1 MIEGDARDERTLTCS
16 PLVTGAES
24 PRFMHN
30 PEALSPMQRLDFR
43 PYKNRLIPE
52 RFQPLKPQERRV
64 ALNMNAEHT
73 IDKPARAG
81 RATQIAAMVIT
92 GLVAFVWAYFGR
104 LYLIRDPDEWR
115 IANQQLGYPLY
126 IIPLIGV
133 THILGGVGLLIPNV
147 PRLTE
152 WAYAGLAINLL
163 LAFYSQLNGGG
174 STWDKFDPILV
185 MAFVFASYVLRRCMR
200 ANRWSI

>member
-1 MIEGDARDERTLTCS
+1 MRNEVINSDIHSTDTHGNSE
-16 PLVTGAES
+16 VIFGAT
-24 PRFMHN
+24 F
-30 PEALSPMQRLDFR
+30 
-43 PYKNRLIPE
+43 
-52 RFQPLKPQERRV
+52 
-64 ALNMNAEHT
+64 
-73 IDKPARAG
+73 
-81 RATQIAAMVIT
+81 
-92 GLVAFVWAYFGR
+92 GLVEYA
-104 LYLIRDPDEWR
+104 PR
-115 IANQQLGYPLY
+115 IKGLGHQQLGYPLY

-152 WAYAGLAINLL
+152 WVYAGIATTLL

>member
-1 MIEGDARDERTLTCS
+1 VKGKRHQRPGEAGTASRGHGFVFDRLFLPLLAQSWPTGCRTIQTIQTAS
-16 PLVTGAES
+16 RSAFK
-24 PRFMHN
+24 FM
-30 PEALSPMQRLDFR
+30 
-43 PYKNRLIPE
+43 K
-52 RFQPLKPQERRV
+52 
-64 ALNMNAEHT
+64 AEHT
-73 IDKPARAG
+73 IDQSARAG
-81 RATQIAAMVIT
+81 RAIQMAAMVIT
-92 GLVAFVWAYFGR
+92 GLVAVIWVYFGR
-104 LYLIRDPDEWR
+104 LYLIHDPGEWR
-115 IANQQLGYPLY
+115 IANEQLGYPVY

-152 WAYAGLAINLL
+152 WVYAGVAIDLL

-185 MAFVFASYVLRRCMR
+185 MAFVLASYLLRRFMR

>member
-1 MIEGDARDERTLTCS
+1 MTT
-16 PLVTGAES
+16 
-24 PRFMHN
+24 
-30 PEALSPMQRLDFR
+30 
-43 PYKNRLIPE
+43 
-52 RFQPLKPQERRV
+52 
-64 ALNMNAEHT
+64 EHT
-73 IDKPARAG
+73 IEKPAWAG

-92 GLVAFVWAYFGR
+92 GLVAFMWVYYGR
-104 LYLIRDPDEWR
+104 LFLIHDPSEWR

-152 WAYAGLAINLL
+152 WAYAGLTMLCILT
-163 LAFYSQLNGGG
+163 FYSQLNSGG

-185 MAFVFASYVLRRCMR
+185 MAFVFASYVLRRCMP

>member
-1 MIEGDARDERTLTCS
+1 LGA
-16 PLVTGAES
+16 TGGTG
-24 PRFMHN
+24 
-30 PEALSPMQRLDFR
+30 
-43 PYKNRLIPE
+43 RLIV
-52 RFQPLKPQERRV
+52 RFRRGHGSLEGERRLNRKKRV
-64 ALNMNAEHT
+64 AFNMKTEHT

-81 RATQIAAMVIT
+81 RAVQIAAMVIT
-92 GLVAFVWAYFGR
+92 GLLAFIWGYFGR
-104 LYLIRDPDEWR
+104 LYLIHDPDQWR

-133 THILGGVGLLIPNV
+133 THILGGVGLLIPNM

-152 WAYAGLAINLL
+152 WVYAGLTINLFL
-163 LAFYSQLNGGG
+163 VFYSQLNVDG

-185 MAFVFASYVLRRCMR
+185 MAFVFASYVLRCCMR

>member
-1 MIEGDARDERTLTCS
+1 MKTE
-16 PLVTGAES
+16 
-24 PRFMHN
+24 
-30 PEALSPMQRLDFR
+30 Q
-43 PYKNRLIPE
+43 
-52 RFQPLKPQERRV
+52 
-64 ALNMNAEHT
+64 T
-73 IDKPARAG
+73 IDKSVQAG

-92 GLVAFVWAYFGR
+92 GLVAFIWVYFGR
-104 LYLIRDPDEWR
+104 LYLIHDPDEWR

-152 WAYAGLAINLL
+152 WVYAGLAINLL